1 MAFCGAK
8 FDESK
13 FEDQKIDRSP
23 TVIAAADFDPETDAK
38 VLYKAMKGFGT
49 DEDKIMNVV
58 AFRSSAQL
66 MAVEKKFRTMYG
78 DDLSKWLV
86 KELGGNFEK
95 VVLGRFFGPRG
106 FQAYCLRRAM
116 AGVGTNE
123 RALIDVICTK
133 DKHEMKKVRRAY
145 QALYNRDLIKD
156 IESEVSGDFR
166 RILVSL
172 AGAGR
177 EEKPVD
183 EDVAKSDARAL
194 YDAGEGAWGTDEGTF
209 NRIFASRSFPQL
221 RATFL
226 AYKKDRGQD
235 IGTVIE
241 KEMSGN
247 LKKAFLTLVRYI
259 QDPITY
265 YSEVLYKSMKGMGT
279 DDRTL
284 IRTVLSR
291 CEIDLGA
298 IKERFEKLHQKS
310 LDKAIKGETSGDYRK
325 IMLKIVMDP

>member
-1 MAFCGAK
+1 MAFCGAQ
-8 FDESK
+8 
-13 FEDQKIDRSP
+13 FEDQKVEVSP
-23 TVIAAADFDPETDAK
+23 TVIAEKDFDAETDAK

-58 AFRSSAQL
+58 ANRSSAQL

-78 DDLSKWLV
+78 DDLAKWLE
-86 KELGGNFEK
+86 KELKGNLEK

-106 FQAYCLRRAM
+106 HQAYVLRNAM
-116 AGVGTNE
+116 DGVGTDE

-133 DKHEMKKVRRAY
+133 NKHEMKMVRRAY
-145 QALYNRDLIKD
+145 QAIYQRDLVKD
-156 IESEVSGDFR
+156 IESETSGDFK

-177 EEKPVD
+177 DTKPVD
-183 EDVAKSDARAL
+183 EDLAMTDAKAL
-194 YDAGEGAWGTDEGTF
+194 YEAGEGKWGTDEGTF
-209 NRIFASRSFPQL
+209 NRIFAGRSFPQL

-226 AYKKDRGQD
+226 AYKKQAGQD
-235 IGTVIE
+235 MGSVIE
-241 KEMSGN
+241 KEMSDN
-247 LKKAFLTLVRYI
+247 LKMAFLTLVRYI

-265 YSEVLYKSMKGMGT
+265 YSEVLYRSMKGMGT

-298 IKERFEKLHQKS
+298 IKKRFAKLHQKT
-310 LDKAIKGETSGDYRK
+310 LDKAIKSETGGDYRK
-325 IMLKIVMDP
+325 IMLMIVMDP